1 MLTEDFPKFP
11 HVKTEECRTPAEIV
25 ENKCE
30 DCILKCE
37 DPKINSGWLDPLAKM
52 LVSLLL
58 THICFLHHQSLLQ
71 SYQTFH

>member
-30 DCILKCE
+30 DCNLKCE
-37 DPKINSGWLDPLAKM
+37 DPKTNSGWLDPNNN
-52 LVSLLL
+52 SG
-58 THICFLHHQSLLQ
+58 IYHHKCIRA
-71 SYQTFH
+71 